1 MWTYLPPLT
10 YCARKKATRV
20 NLLGNKLVLIA
31 AKDPKIDHVTIGPNN
46 LSAETRE
53 WYQQAVYCAQQ
64 ADAQTDPK
72 VKQQFLELKRRAL
85 ILPNLPEM
93 VV

>member
-1 MWTYLPPLT
+1 MTKTTKLASADLQWMD

-31 AKDPKIDHVTIGPNN
+31 AKMPRLTTS
-46 LSAETRE
+46 LS
-53 WYQQAVYCAQQ
+53 
-64 ADAQTDPK
+64 D
-72 VKQQFLELKRRAL
+72 RAL